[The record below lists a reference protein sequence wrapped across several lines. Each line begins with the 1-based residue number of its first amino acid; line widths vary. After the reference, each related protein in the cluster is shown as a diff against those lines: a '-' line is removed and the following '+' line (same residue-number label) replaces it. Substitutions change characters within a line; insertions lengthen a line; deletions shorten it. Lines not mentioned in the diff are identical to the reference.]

1 VKKEQV
7 YSICI
12 VEDNSEFRQW
22 LVEEIEE
29 SEQFRCLANFET
41 AQDALEQI
49 PALGPDAV
57 IMDLGLDTSKIDGIE
72 CMLRLKENHPNL
84 RFMVIT
90 SFSQDEKIFEAL
102 RVGAGAYILKDDIPD
117 KLISVLTDFVNNGSP
132 MTTSIAQK
140 LLRSF
145 HQPVQDLQNLEK
157 LSPRETQVLD
167 LIAKGY
173 LNKEIKMKLDISEN
187 TVKATTY
194 KIYKKLQVN
203 NRVEAVKKYLNLH

>member
-1 VKKEQV
+1 MKKEQV